1 MGTLKQASKILLLF
15 EDAPTEQVQALL
27 DRGLLADLRDGN
39 VAEVKRDDFR
49 KLLGLRS
56 INPSILEP
64 VGTVVI
70 PATTELFVAREKF
83 VVNTGA
89 NIRYIGN
96 NFSTWFSAKV
106 EVPMSGATLRYAN
119 LLKPSV
125 DGPIMDELG
134 DAKETKLAEIHVLME
149 RQAKGK
155 GSVLLTNGWANIFYV
170 NDESGTLRAVGV
182 YWRGDGWGVDVRQ
195 VASPF
200 GWDGGHRVFSRNS
213 FVTVAV

>member
-15 EDAPTEQVQALL
+15 EDTPTEQVQALL
-27 DRGLLADLRDGN
+27 ERGLLADLRDGN

-56 INPSILEP
+56 INPPILEP

-70 PATTELFVAREKF
+70 PATIELFVAREKF
-83 VVNTGA
+83 VVNTGT

-96 NFSTWFSAKV
+96 NFLTWFSAKV

-170 NDESGTLRAVGV
+170 NDASGTLRAVSVRWDG
-182 YWRGDGWGVDVRQ
+182 GGWGVSAYQ
-195 VASPF
+195 VTYPDRWF
-200 GWDGGHRVFSRNS
+200 DGYRVFSHNF